1 MVQATSEYNYQGVK
15 KLFVL
20 PYDDSYANSTVKVD
34 SYQKIVF
41 PIENIENCN
50 IEIDDRSFYDQRI
63 NDPFKKQDEVRK
75 TATGKGD
82 DYTTSCFLD
91 CSYFDT
97 NYKTIFADVS
107 KQNA

>member
-1 MVQATSEYNYQGVK
+1 MVDLKDLLIVTNTRWSLIKKKNLLIMVQATSEYNYQGVK

-63 NDPFKKQDEVRK
+63 NDPIKK
-75 TATGKGD
+75 
-82 DYTTSCFLD
+82 
-91 CSYFDT
+91 
-97 NYKTIFADVS
+97 
-107 KQNA
+107 

>member
-1 MVQATSEYNYQGVK
+1 MVDLKDLFIVTNTRWSLIKKKNLLIMVQATSEYNYQGVK

-63 NDPFKKQDEVRK
+63 NDPIKK
-75 TATGKGD
+75 
-82 DYTTSCFLD
+82 
-91 CSYFDT
+91 
-97 NYKTIFADVS
+97 
-107 KQNA
+107 

>member
-1 MVQATSEYNYQGVK
+1 MVDLKDLFIVTNTRWSLIKKKNLLIMVQATSEYNYQGVK

-50 IEIDDRSFYDQRI
+50 IEIDDRCFYDQRI
-63 NDPFKKQDEVRK
+63 NDPIKK
-75 TATGKGD
+75 
-82 DYTTSCFLD
+82 
-91 CSYFDT
+91 
-97 NYKTIFADVS
+97 
-107 KQNA
+107 

>member
-63 NDPFKKQDEVRK
+63 NDPIKK
-75 TATGKGD
+75 
-82 DYTTSCFLD
+82 
-91 CSYFDT
+91 
-97 NYKTIFADVS
+97 
-107 KQNA
+107 

>member
-1 MVQATSEYNYQGVK
+1 MVDLKDLFIVTNTRWSLIKKKNLLIMVQATSEYNYQGVK

-63 NDPFKKQDEVRK
+63 KDPFKK
-75 TATGKGD
+75 
-82 DYTTSCFLD
+82 
-91 CSYFDT
+91 
-97 NYKTIFADVS
+97 
-107 KQNA
+107 

>member
-50 IEIDDRSFYDQRI
+50 IEIEDRSFMI
-63 NDPFKKQDEVRK
+63 NELTTQSKNRMKLEKQQQEKEMIIQQV
-75 TATGKGD
+75 A
-82 DYTTSCFLD
+82 S
-91 CSYFDT
+91 
-97 NYKTIFADVS
+97 
-107 KQNA
+107 

>member
-1 MVQATSEYNYQGVK
+1 MVDLKDLFIVTNTRWSLIKKKNLLIMVQATSEYNYKGVK

-63 NDPFKKQDEVRK
+63 NDPIKK
-75 TATGKGD
+75 
-82 DYTTSCFLD
+82 
-91 CSYFDT
+91 
-97 NYKTIFADVS
+97 
-107 KQNA
+107 

>member
-20 PYDDSYANSTVKVD
+20 PYDDSYANSRVKVD

-50 IEIDDRSFYDQRI
+50 IEIEDRSFMI
-63 NDPFKKQDEVRK
+63 NELTTQSKNRMKLEKQQQEKEMIIQQV
-75 TATGKGD
+75 A
-82 DYTTSCFLD
+82 C
-91 CSYFDT
+91 
-97 NYKTIFADVS
+97 
-107 KQNA
+107 

>member
-1 MVQATSEYNYQGVK
+1 MVDLKDLFIVTNTRWSLIKKKNLLIMVQATSEYNYQGVK

-50 IEIDDRSFYDQRI
+50 IEIDGRSFYDQRI
-63 NDPFKKQDEVRK
+63 NDPIKK
-75 TATGKGD
+75 
-82 DYTTSCFLD
+82 
-91 CSYFDT
+91 
-97 NYKTIFADVS
+97 
-107 KQNA
+107 